1 MWQVDFTDGQEISV
15 TKKKKK
21 NNNKFKNF
29 LSFRMEKES
38 QLVIKLNKTNP
49 LVEFESVR
57 KVKILNNGTYGEVWL
72 LIDEQSRK
80 EYALKVFR
88 ENCEPEKIEKEVDL
102 NKKLSSLKNS
112 KEYFV
117 QCYGEI
123 IFAEYEEGQEESE
136 QKLGLLFEKADGTL
150 TKYLAKRPVLLFEEF
165 LHIFQCINDGLLILQ
180 QNFQCSHLDIK
191 PGNIVFQKPSNPEDF
206 PKFKLIDYGETLF
219 IKSINTLA
227 KGISVVGTPHYFSPE
242 INHAFFNGT
251 DTNAINTYKSD
262 AYSLGL
268 VLIETFGHKKIKF
281 PKNSIGER
289 FDEKTTDPMKI
300 EIGPYDYILRDLIEE
315 MREKYKENEFIN
327 DLIELIG
334 DMVNYNYNKRPSFV
348 EIALRIRKVC
358 EKEQKKLRL
367 KIRSFE
373 KMKEGGENLM
383 ELKEEVERLY
393 DEKRE
398 WAKNSEELKEEIFE
412 KEEKEKKIRKKYEK
426 IKLENQILLE
436 KIRQGKKKDSKEEEE
451 EETKEDKFLKLG
463 F

>member
-1 MWQVDFTDGQEISV
+1 
-15 TKKKKK
+15 
-21 NNNKFKNF
+21 
-29 LSFRMEKES
+29 MEKECKF
-38 QLVIKLNKTNP
+38 VVKLNKTNP
-49 LVEFESVR
+49 LVEFESMR
-57 KVKILNNGTYGEVWL
+57 KVRILNNGTFGEVWL
-72 LIDEQSRK
+72 LIDEKTQK

-88 ENCEPEKIEKEVDL
+88 ENCQPEKIEKEVDL
-102 NKKLSSLKNS
+102 NKKLSSIKNN

-123 IFAEYEEGQEESE
+123 IFADYEGQDESE
-136 QKLGLLFEKADGTL
+136 EKIGLLFEKADGTL
-150 TKYLAKRPVLLFEEF
+150 TKYLAQRPVLLFEE
-165 LHIFQCINDGLLILQ
+165 LLYIFQCINDGLLILQ

-191 PGNIVFQKPSNPEDF
+191 PGNIVFKKPSNPEDF

-227 KGISVVGTPHYFSPE
+227 QGISVVGTPHYFSPE

-268 VLIETFGHKKIKF
+268 VLIETACHKKIKF

-289 FDEKTTDPMKI
+289 FDEKTNDPMKI
-300 EIGPYDYILRDLIEE
+300 EIGPYDNLLQDLIEE
-315 MREKYKENEFIN
+315 IRQKYKENDYIN

-334 DMVNYNYNKRPSFV
+334 DMINYNYNKRPSFV
-348 EIALRIRKVC
+348 EIALRIRKIN
-358 EKEQKKLRL
+358 EKERKKLRQ
-367 KIRSFE
+367 KNRSFE
-373 KMKEGGENLM
+373 KMKEGGENVQ

-398 WAKNSEELKEEIFE
+398 LGKNLEELKEEILK
-412 KEEKEKKIRKKYEK
+412 KEELERKIKKKYEK

-436 KIRQGKKKDSKEEEE
+436 KIREGKKKNSKEEKEEERKEKE
-451 EETKEDKFLKLG
+451 EETKENEEEKLLKYWVLG
-463 F
+463 ENIMILAKKH